1 MKLTAETDSQAKAE
15 TSFFLDQFFRLRLAT
30 ERSADVKLLVRR
42 ISHLDG
48 LFFLL
53 FLSVIRTIFSKCN
66 VVGLINRMCGKLYDG

>member
-30 ERSADVKLLVRR
+30 KRSADVKLLVRR

-48 LFFLL
+48 LFFIVSFCYNDEFFQMQKSLDL
-53 FLSVIRTIFSKCN
+53 
-66 VVGLINRMCGKLYDG
+66 